1 MALSEEEDRYRAPAL
16 DKGLDI
22 LELLAATEE
31 GLSQAEIAKSLDR
44 SPNEIY
50 RMLDR
55 LVRRGYVLR
64 TNGDRYELTLKLF
77 ELAHARPPIQRLVSQ
92 ALPVMR
98 RFARAA
104 EQACHLVIHDRNVLV
119 VAAQVESP
127 NYWGVSIRVG
137 SRISM
142 VNTGSGHV
150 FLAFAASE
158 ERRLMLEEQGEG
170 TAEKILP
177 SLVTRLKQVAAQ
189 GYESMASLQTR
200 GVTNL
205 SVPIMGPL
213 GTVLAAL
220 TCPYTERLD
229 NNDAPDHDAALKV
242 LIESGKEISTR
253 PGLLAAQ

>member
-1 MALSEEEDRYRAPAL
+1 MAMSEEEDRYRAPAL

-31 GLSQAEIAKSLDR
+31 GLSQAEIAKALER

-64 TNGDRYELTLKLF
+64 TNGDRYELSLKMF

-127 NYWGVSIRVG
+127 SYWGVSIRVG
-137 SRISM
+137 SRIGM

-150 FLAFAASE
+150 FLAYASAE

-170 TAEKILP
+170 IAEIILP

-189 GYESMASLQTR
+189 GFESMASRQTR

-205 SVPIMGPL
+205 SVPILGPL

-229 NNDAPDHDAALKV
+229 NKEAPDHDAALKL
-242 LIESGKEISTR
+242 LIEAGAEISTR
-253 PGLLAAQ
+253 PGLLATE